1 MGVVEDFLFAKTQEM
16 DLLSPFLNKKLCYAQ
31 KDLVLTCVCP
41 SKRYYF
47 VYKFTQC
54 ASLNEVLW
62 IYVRLVGLTHT

>member
-1 MGVVEDFLFAKTQEM
+1 MGVVKDFLFAKTQEM
-16 DLLSPFLNKKLCYAQ
+16 DLLSPFLNKKIMLRP
-31 KDLVLTCVCP
+31 KGLILTCVCP